1 MIGAR
6 STDNKA
12 DDESGPASVRCDNQG
27 SVTHAAQRLSALLM
41 LDANLQ
47 CAARRVEGL
56 MTMKSFTATLQRHLI
71 RHARRSVLLVL
82 ICAILSGIVVRA
94 NDPARLQVALH
105 GHTKSIGA
113 LTFSPDGATLATSSA
128 DGTVRLWRVRDG
140 AAQVVLHVRAGR
152 HTSPEVFWSPDGRK
166 LATYSRRSFEDFGET
181 QIWDADTGHLRAA
194 LEGHRGNVIN
204 VEWSP
209 DSRMLLTT
217 CDDGAARVWDA
228 ATGSLRATLAQ
239 NELRQ
244 KLTNSLFKALFTTK
258 NLDFSFTFG
267 TFAADG
273 RAVVTYS
280 IEQPPKIWDAATGAL
295 HATLQMDVTA
305 LQPKPVFN
313 LLFSPD
319 KHFIVRKTPDSV
331 ELLDAATGD
340 SARTLRGVGTAV
352 SFNPAGRMLLAY
364 ITSPFTISLWDTT
377 TGQKLWDVEHT
388 PAGLGGFFWSPD
400 GARIVAMGYGSNARL
415 LDAHTG
421 RILTKLPYGGCTNDW
436 LCGDNDCE
444 PFVFSADGRVFLKQ
458 KQVVKL
464 WRAADG
470 TLLALLTEARGPG
483 VFSPTEPRLLAT
495 RSRDKKSVLLWTIEP
510 Q

>member
-1 MIGAR
+1 
-6 STDNKA
+6 
-12 DDESGPASVRCDNQG
+12 
-27 SVTHAAQRLSALLM
+27 M

-56 MTMKSFTATLQRHLI
+56 MTMKSFTATLQRHLF
-71 RHARRSVLLVL
+71 RHARRSMLLVL
-82 ICAILSGIVVRA
+82 ICAVLSGSLARA

-209 DSRMLLTT
+209 DSRMLL
-217 CDDGAARVWDA
+217 
-228 ATGSLRATLAQ
+228 
-239 NELRQ
+239 
-244 KLTNSLFKALFTTK
+244 
-258 NLDFSFTFG
+258 
-267 TFAADG
+267 
-273 RAVVTYS
+273 
-280 IEQPPKIWDAATGAL
+280 
-295 HATLQMDVTA
+295 
-305 LQPKPVFN
+305 
-313 LLFSPD
+313 
-319 KHFIVRKTPDSV
+319 
-331 ELLDAATGD
+331 
-340 SARTLRGVGTAV
+340 
-352 SFNPAGRMLLAY
+352 AY
-364 ITSPFTISLWDTT
+364 VTSPFTISLWDTT

-415 LDAHTG
+415 LDARTG

-458 KQVVKL
+458 
-464 WRAADG
+464 
-470 TLLALLTEARGPG
+470 
-483 VFSPTEPRLLAT
+483 
-495 RSRDKKSVLLWTIEP
+495 
-510 Q
+510 

>member
-1 MIGAR
+1 M
-6 STDNKA
+6 NLCA
-12 DDESGPASVRCDNQG
+12 DISQCTLKRC
-27 SVTHAAQRLSALLM
+27 AQRYLM
-41 LDANLQ
+41 LA
-47 CAARRVEGL
+47 
-56 MTMKSFTATLQRHLI
+56 
-71 RHARRSVLLVL
+71 L
-82 ICAILSGIVVRA
+82 ICAIWPCAVVRA
-94 NDPARLQVALH
+94 NDPARLQTILR
-105 GHTKSIGA
+105 GHIKSIGT

-140 AAQVVLHVRAGR
+140 AGQVVLHVRAGR
-152 HTSPEVFWSPDGRK
+152 HTNPQVFWSPDGRR

-181 QIWDADTGHLRAA
+181 QIWDADTGRLRAT
-194 LEGHRGNVIN
+194 LEGHRGNVIT

-228 ATGSLRATLAQ
+228 ETGSLRATLAQ
-239 NELRQ
+239 NKLRQ
-244 KLTNSLFKALFTTK
+244 KLTNSPFKALFTTK

-280 IEQPPKIWDAATGAL
+280 IEQPPKIWDATTGAL
-295 HATLQMDVTA
+295 QATLQMDVTA
-305 LQPKPVFN
+305 FEPKPVYD
-313 LLFSPD
+313 LLLSPD
-319 KHFIVRKTPDSV
+319 RRFIVRKTPDGV

-340 SARTLRGVGTAV
+340 TARALKGVGAALSFSPDGRVLLTYTTA
-352 SFNPAGRMLLAY
+352 
-364 ITSPFTISLWDTT
+364 PFTISLWDTT

-415 LDAHTG
+415 LDARTG

-458 KQVVKL
+458 KQAVKL

-470 TLLALLTEARGPG
+470 TLLTLLTEARGPG
-483 VFSPTEPRLLAT
+483 VFSPTDPRLLAT
-495 RSRDKKSVLLWTIEP
+495 RSSDKKSVLLWMIEP